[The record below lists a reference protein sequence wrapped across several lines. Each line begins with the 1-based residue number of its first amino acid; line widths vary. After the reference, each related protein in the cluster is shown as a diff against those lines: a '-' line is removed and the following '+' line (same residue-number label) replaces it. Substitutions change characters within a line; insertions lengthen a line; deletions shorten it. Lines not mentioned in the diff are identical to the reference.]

1 MTRSTKDHW
10 CAENRPCRT
19 QWLRQYVTQHHPC
32 LQLFILLAIWADLL
46 QLSASSNEL
55 VFHPLH
61 FSLIQKELTKNT
73 CKRRWEF
80 SPKHS
85 GFLMAFTDVKMRRK
99 TLELSV
105 PFIYNFP
112 LIKLMYEKKQRLPS
126 SLDELLTCSTRA
138 VQCRFVF
145 IYNILLLT
153 NWSSTRG
160 FLSLPLPLNENK
172 KRSLGRGQ
180 TSTATV
186 LKAP

>member
-1 MTRSTKDHW
+1 VKRTTQKLTLSFKIKFRKLQTEQMTRSTKDHW

-61 FSLIQKELTKNT
+61 FSLIQKELNKNT

-99 TLELSV
+99 TLELCRK
-105 PFIYNFP
+105 YWNC
-112 LIKLMYEKKQRLPS
+112 LYLS
-126 SLDELLTCSTRA
+126 STIFLWSNWCMRRSNG
-138 VQCRFVF
+138 F
-145 IYNILLLT
+145 LLL
-153 NWSSTRG
+153 WMSFSHVPQELFSVGLFSSTI
-160 FLSLPLPLNENK
+160 FCS
-172 KRSLGRGQ
+172 
-180 TSTATV
+180 
-186 LKAP
+186 